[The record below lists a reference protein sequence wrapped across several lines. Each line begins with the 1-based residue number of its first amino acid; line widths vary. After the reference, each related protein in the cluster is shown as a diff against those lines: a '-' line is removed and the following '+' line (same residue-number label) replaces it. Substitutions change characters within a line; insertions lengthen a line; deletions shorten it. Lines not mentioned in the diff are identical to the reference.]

1 VKDVTHLAD
10 DEAPCILWQIR
21 LTCCQVAVVND
32 VEALLCEVNI
42 MGFHLVESN
51 SSLDIIGFVNVPSI
65 V

>member
-1 VKDVTHLAD
+1 M
-10 DEAPCILWQIR
+10 
-21 LTCCQVAVVND
+21 VND